1 MDLLADESFMALLK
15 TTSAAPLLAAV
26 QLFPIVIFDTS
37 YYIIYLEYKL
47 SCRAFF
53 FHAFTI

>member
-1 MDLLADESFMALLK
+1 MALLK

-37 YYIIYLEYKL
+37 YYNIYLEYKL